1 VVKPKIKERR
11 SKKWQTESKE
21 HQFFIEMTSCV
32 YGNFEISSVY
42 PSIETIISEKLKEIT
57 V

>member
-1 VVKPKIKERR
+1 MANRIKRA
-11 SKKWQTESKE
+11 SI
-21 HQFFIEMTSCV
+21 FIEMTACV